1 MIVVEQEDRSP
12 EYDEYLNTHIDNV
25 IKAWKE
31 ILRSAID
38 DGDVVHNVDLLINS
52 HDASKH
58 DKDEYDAY
66 LNHFYPAN
74 GGDIPDED
82 PEFDLAWLKHIHNN
96 PHHWQYWVLVRDSGE
111 TVGIDMPMESICE
124 MLCDWSSFQFTGKGT
139 ANEWYEKNKDK
150 MILSDATRDIVEDLL
165 ERCKEL

>member
-96 PHHWQYWVLVRDSGE
+96 PHH
-111 TVGIDMPMESICE
+111 
-124 MLCDWSSFQFTGKGT
+124 
-139 ANEWYEKNKDK
+139 
-150 MILSDATRDIVEDLL
+150 
-165 ERCKEL
+165 